1 MGEKIGLIIAIVL
14 VVIII
19 LMQIVS
25 FSKTRK
31 KIEELR
37 RMFDGVD
44 NLRVK
49 HTFITSK
56 DLLSRKTLW
65 RYLFAIPDI
74 EDKEE
79 ILESY
84 EDEGVDC
91 TDISLIVMPTTVS
104 NRLKGVVHK
113 TNEYLCKNTGA
124 SADLGILEDICDNQR
139 DALDDEIQSS
149 LNVPLY
155 LGLAG
160 TFIGIITGLWGV
172 EFEEIFSST
181 AGATSDTSNLEG
193 LQHLLYGIMAAMTA
207 SFFGLGLTVLNSS
220 ILYKSAVSKSSEG
233 KEDYIGFLRS
243 EMMPLLSNSMAASL
257 NSLRGVLAHFVD
269 RFGRNLSAYADSAEL
284 LNDNLEKQHLV
295 LQEINR
301 LSLTEMSSQI
311 ASTFQ
316 ELKESSD
323 HLKTFKTYQKGLN
336 DTIEKVGNVTSQIQ
350 SIISNFEEFSVGL
363 ATVVS
368 NQNTAN
374 ELQQQ
379 FKSAIETHFPTG
391 SEARDIWR
399 NEFDL
404 VVSEGQKVSE
414 DLSEQLAASTTHI
427 KNFVENN
434 NEFIDTFKN
443 MREVLATL
451 TQYTNVQREC
461 YSELKTE
468 IANLRNDYKDA
479 QQESLELHKATVK
492 AVEAMTKALKEK
504 DK

>member
-1 MGEKIGLIIAIVL
+1 MGEIIGLIIAFVL
-14 VVIII
+14 VAIII
-19 LMQIVS
+19 VMQIVS

-31 KIEELR
+31 KINELKGI
-37 RMFDGVD
+37 FSGVD
-44 NLRVK
+44 FLSTK
-49 HTFITSK
+49 ETYITSK
-56 DLLSRKTLW
+56 DLSSKLSLDL
-65 RYLFAIPDI
+65 YLNRIPNI
-74 EDKEE
+74 EDKGLREG
-79 ILESY
+79 
-84 EDEGVDC
+84 EDED
-91 TDISLIVMPTTVS
+91 TDYTDLSLLKTPAMAS
-104 NRLKGVVHK
+104 NRFRSIITR
-113 TNEYLCKNTGA
+113 TNEYLCKNAGA
-124 SADLGILEDICDNQR
+124 SAELGILEDICDKQIES
-139 DALDDEIQSS
+139 LDDEIQGS

-172 EFEEIFSST
+172 NFEHIFANAPS
-181 AGATSDTSNLEG
+181 GVPNINLDG
-193 LQHLLYGIMAAMTA
+193 LQHLLYGIIAAMSA
-207 SFFGLGLTVLNSS
+207 SLLGLAFTVYNSAFE
-220 ILYKSAVSKSSEG
+220 YKSASSKSSKG
-233 KEDYIGFLRS
+233 KEDYMSFLRS
-243 EMMPLLSNSMAASL
+243 ELMPLLANSMTASL